1 MKEVI
6 KARLIDLRR
15 LMVENGLSAFLVNGC
30 DPHLGEYLPERWQ
43 TREFVSGFT
52 GSYGWLAITS
62 DEAALWT
69 DSRYFLQYEIE
80 TSGTGISLE
89 KARLPETITI
99 ENWLSQRLSAGDV
112 VGFDGACYSAAEV
125 ALFEKT
131 FQKNGI
137 VMNSQIDLL
146 EALWSDRPSL
156 PTSKAFLHPVKWAG
170 KTRPEKFAQIYSEV
184 EKIGGTATIISALDD
199 LCWTFNIRGADVECN
214 PVVLSYGIIQKEKA
228 MLFVDLNKFDQ
239 HAINELIADG
249 VEILPYN
256 DFYNYLPT
264 LQNEVVVIDPNRIN
278 YLIQQKIVDKNRLIE
293 AVSVPNLLKSVKNET
308 EISGMKKAMV
318 EDGMALLDFQ
328 FWLENTIGKEQITE
342 YDVVCKLEECR
353 SKRPGFKGISFESI
367 VGYKDHGA
375 IVHLHVT
382 PDFANVLEPNGVL
395 LIDSGGQ
402 YEFGTTDT
410 TRTFV
415 LGAVGQDVKRDFT
428 LALKGMIAL
437 STVRFIRGTI
447 GCHLDVLARNVMWK
461 YGINY
466 GHGTAHGVGSFL
478 NVHEGPMS
486 IRMDLNNVPICPGNV
501 LSNEPGIY
509 RTGKYGVR
517 TENVMVCKED
527 ISTEFADFYSFETLT
542 LFPIDTRLIDF
553 SLMLE
558 DEIAWI
564 NDYHHLVFKKL
575 SPLAPPEQLELL
587 ERLTK
592 PVE

>member
-1 MKEVI
+1 MKEII
-6 KARLIDLRR
+6 KERLTNLRR
-15 LMVENGLSAFLVNGC
+15 LMSENGLSAFLVNGC
-30 DPHLGEYLPERWQ
+30 DPHLGEYLPERWK

-112 VGFDGACYSAAEV
+112 VGFDGACYSFAEV
-125 ALFEKT
+125 LQFEKT

-137 VMNSQIDLL
+137 GMNSQIDLL
-146 EALWSDRPSL
+146 EELWTNRPSL
-156 PTSKAFLHPVKWAG
+156 PTANAFLHPIKWAG
-170 KTRPEKFAQIYSEV
+170 KTRPEKFGQIYSEI
-184 EKIGGTATIISALDD
+184 EKNGGTMTIISALDD

-214 PVVLSYGIIQKEKA
+214 PVVLGYGIIQKEKA
-228 MLFVDLNKFDQ
+228 ILFVDVNKFDQ
-239 HAINELIADG
+239 IAINDLVADG

-256 DFYNYLPT
+256 KFYNH
-264 LQNEVVVIDPNRIN
+264 LQTIKNEVVVIDPVRTN
-278 YLIQQKIVDKNRLIE
+278 YLIQQKIVEKNQLIE
-293 AVSVPNLLKSVKNET
+293 SVSIPNLLKSVKNET
-308 EISGMKKAMV
+308 EISGMKKAMI
-318 EDGMALLDFQ
+318 EDGLALLDFQ

-353 SKRPGFKGISFESI
+353 LKRAGFKGISFESI

-382 PDFANVLEPNGVL
+382 RDFANTLEPNGVL

-402 YEFGTTDT
+402 YESGTTDT

-415 LGAVGQDVKRDFT
+415 LGVVDHDVKRDFT
-428 LALKGMIAL
+428 LALKGMISL
-437 STVRFIRGTI
+437 SSARFIRGTI
-447 GCHLDVLARNVMWK
+447 GCHLDVLARNAMWK

-527 ISTEFADFYSFETLT
+527 ISTEFADFYCFETLT
-542 LFPIDTRLIDF
+542 LYPIDTRLIEC
-553 SLMLE
+553 SLMSD

-564 NDYHHLVFKKL
+564 NDYHNLVFEKL
-575 SPLAPPEQLELL
+575 SPLVPSEQFKLLELL
-587 ERLTK
+587 TRPIE
-592 PVE
+592 

>member
-1 MKEVI
+1 MEEII
-6 KARLIDLRR
+6 KARLNDLRR
-15 LMVENGLSAFLVNGC
+15 LMVQNGLSAFLVNGC

-52 GSYGWLAITS
+52 GSYGWFAITS
-62 DEAALWT
+62 NEAALWT

-99 ENWLSQRLSAGDV
+99 ENWLSQRLSADDV

-131 FQKNGI
+131 FNKNGI
-137 VMNSQIDLL
+137 AMNSQIDLL
-146 EALWSDRPSL
+146 DELWTDRPGL
-156 PTSKAFLHPVKWAG
+156 PTANAFLHPVKWAG
-170 KTRPEKFAQIYSEV
+170 KTRPEKFAQIYSEI
-184 EKIGGTATIISALDD
+184 EKIGGTATIITALDD
-199 LCWTFNIRGADVECN
+199 LCWAFNIRGADVECN
-214 PVVLSYGIIQKEKA
+214 PVVLGYGIIQKEKS
-228 MLFVDLNKFDQ
+228 MLFVDVDKFDKQ
-239 HAINELIADG
+239 AIDELIADS
-249 VEILPYN
+249 VEILPYG
-256 DFYNYLPT
+256 DFYDYLAT
-264 LQNEVVVIDPNRIN
+264 VENEIIVIDPNRTN
-278 YLIQQKIVDKNRLIE
+278 YLIQQKIVEKNRLIE
-293 AVSVPNLLKSVKNET
+293 AVSVPNVLKSVKNSD
-308 EISGMKKAMV
+308 EILGMKKAML
-318 EDGMALLDFQ
+318 EDGLALLDFQ
-328 FWLENTIGKEQITE
+328 FWLENTIGIEQITE

-353 SKRPGFKGISFESI
+353 SKRAGFKGISFEPI

-382 PDFANVLEPNGVL
+382 RDFANVLEPNGVL
-395 LIDSGGQ
+395 LVDSGGQ

-415 LGAVGQDVKRDFT
+415 LGDVDQDVKRDFT

-437 STVRFIRGTI
+437 SAVRFIRGTI
-447 GCHLDVLARNVMWK
+447 GCHLDVLARNAMWK

-527 ISTEFADFYSFETLT
+527 ISTEFADFYCFETLT

-553 SLMLE
+553 SLMNYE
-558 DEIAWI
+558 EINWL
-564 NDYHHLVFKKL
+564 NDYHQSVLEKL
-575 SPLAPPEQLELL
+575 RPQIPHNQLSLL